1 MGTVPGDTFSDSTCP
16 ICMDSFDNA
25 AYLGYCWHRFCFPC
39 IQKWSQTSVECP
51 LCKQPF
57 SSIFHSIHAEDD
69 FQEYKVRPL
78 SSPQS
83 STITAP
89 HSPWNLDRDEL
100 HDDDDDLTPSQDEG
114 SGEYS
119 SSLSGD
125 DQSPSDDETPGP
137 SSFILTTSLWESSE
151 HSHEHCAC
159 MRTTMHSQFHDS
171 DSSSSD
177 SSLEHRGPGLCIN
190 FCAKGS
196 LSMLFSDSEDSSE
209 EERGED
215 VKEEE
220 SNQCRSWSD
229 DESSRA
235 SSPHCPLDKD
245 HGSCCQSP
253 LSSAVNRTVSTDE
266 QENQEK
272 VADPSPND
280 SVWSLPPGMEDVC
293 SSPRQS
299 LLFRKTG
306 TLQACPQNRDDGHGH
321 RPRRERHSEE
331 QLKKRRK
338 TGTLQACP
346 QNRDDG
352 HGHRPRRERHSEE
365 QLKKRRSRSRD
376 GNKRPSKRSRRAR
389 PRDASLSPASQRDSR
404 SSESTTSRDS
414 SRSRSPH
421 EGHGQRKSSSRRSD
435 CQYRKACYRSGC
447 KGHYPSDHHKTARD
461 GSSCSE
467 GTEPQDHRS
476 GETADPE
483 FGIQSPTQTTDLQS
497 HAGLGERQESCYER
511 RRSRSRSST
520 ASSSSSGEM
529 DGTRSNKPCGK
540 RKYKTQ
546 HLEKAEEGS
555 TALRGQ
561 NGLKRT
567 FREGSH
573 TDKQASS
580 ETPPKKKKEETSEQ
594 RESAEE
600 KKQAP

>member
-1 MGTVPGDTFSDSTCP
+1 MPTVPGDTFSDTTCP
-16 ICMDSFDNA
+16 ICMDSFDNV

-57 SSIFHSIHAEDD
+57 SSIFHSVHAEDD

-78 SSPQS
+78 EEDALSSSES
-83 STITAP
+83 STTTAP
-89 HSPWNLDRDEL
+89 HSAWDLDRDDL
-100 HDDDDDLTPSQDEG
+100 HDNDDDLTPSQDEG
-114 SGEYS
+114 SGSDPTDSTTCHGSERS

-137 SSFILTTSLWESSE
+137 SSFISTTSLWVSSE
-151 HSHEHCAC
+151 HSHGTCAC

-209 EERGED
+209 EEKGED
-215 VKEEE
+215 EKEEE
-220 SNQCRSWSD
+220 SDLCCSWSD

-235 SSPHCPLDKD
+235 SSPPSPLYKD

-253 LSSAVNRTVSTDE
+253 LSSAVNRTISTDE
-266 QENQEK
+266 QKNQEK
-272 VADPSPND
+272 VTDPSPND
-280 SVWSLPPGMEDVC
+280 SVWSLPPGMEDIC
-293 SSPRQS
+293 SSRRQK
-299 LLFRKTG
+299 LFRKTG
-306 TLQACPQNRDDGHGH
+306 TLQACPQDSDDGHDH
-321 RPRRERHSEE
+321 RPRRERHSEQ
-331 QLKKRRK
+331 QLKR
-338 TGTLQACP
+338 
-346 QNRDDG
+346 
-352 HGHRPRRERHSEE
+352 
-365 QLKKRRSRSRD
+365 RRSRSRD

-389 PRDASLSPASQRDSR
+389 PRDASLSLASQRDSR

-421 EGHGQRKSSSRRSD
+421 EGHDQRKSSRRHSD
-435 CQYRKACYRSGC
+435 RRYRRACYCRGC
-447 KGHYPSDHHKTARD
+447 KGHYPSYHHKTARD
-461 GSSCSE
+461 GSSCSK
-467 GTEPQDHRS
+467 GTESPHHRS

-483 FGIQSPTQTTDLQS
+483 FGTQSPTQTTDLQS
-497 HAGLGERQESCYER
+497 HSGLRERQDSCYER

-520 ASSSSSGEM
+520 TSSSSSGET
-529 DGTRSNKPCGK
+529 DRTRSKKPRGK
-540 RKYKTQ
+540 RKYKPR

-555 TALRGQ
+555 TALQGQ

-573 TDKQASS
+573 TDEQASS
-580 ETPPKKKKEETSEQ
+580 GTPPKKKKEETSEQ
-594 RESAEE
+594 GESDKE